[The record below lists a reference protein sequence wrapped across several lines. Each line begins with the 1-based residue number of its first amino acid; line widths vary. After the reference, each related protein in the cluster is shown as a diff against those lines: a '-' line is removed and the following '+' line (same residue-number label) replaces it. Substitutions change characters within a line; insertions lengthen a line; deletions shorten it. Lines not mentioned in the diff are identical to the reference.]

1 MGGKGPLCEEE
12 EDSECLDRHDGSRYI
27 RKMDGPAGGEI
38 EMMGELRGGVPQT
51 PEVGRSRGREREEEN
66 ECTVPCPV
74 RVQCGKGNSS
84 TSQKAFAVG
93 QGPVLL

>member
-51 PEVGRSRGREREEEN
+51 PEVGRSRGREEEN